1 MAQWLHFAYQNHNKE
16 PGVLLGLRTANEL
29 VTPGERDFM
38 MASDLLAIED
48 GFVPVKVSNFAG
60 KDEEC

>member
-16 PGVLLGLRTANEL
+16 PGVLLGLRTGNEP
-29 VTPGERDFM
+29 VTPGERAFM

-60 KDEEC
+60 KEEE

>member
-16 PGVLLGLRTANEL
+16 PGVLLGLRTAKEL

-60 KDEEC
+60 KEEE